1 MASSTTPS
9 TASLLARLQRPE
21 LPPLPRGRGRHAKL
35 YVFNHRDIICDET
48 RFNDSWNIVP
58 FTVLGVQDAG
68 FAKAPYSKN
77 MPKNKLAAAK
87 ALAEVH
93 GEELRLYSFEKMP
106 MAKGDRVDDAYVHVG
121 VGDVFTLFMDV
132 NKFRQMMMVS
142 DKTTHLLPTGGASVI
157 PAFSLLEVEVAPKNH
172 ANATEKNTMVN
183 VQTIRPVD
191 VNTTLQSALT
201 HMAQLPGSLAQAH
214 ARAVKKACDYPL
226 MSRDLET
233 NNVAF
238 FTQNVSPNAIL
249 ESVVVND
256 AEFVRLSGWSQDS
269 EAVDFPVH
277 DVKRAVNATDVDH
290 ALNLMSV
297 AIAGNAFAFAAV
309 HDPFWERGGGAQQ
322 RGVPFVIAHKLFAS
336 VPLSFPC
343 EVGRWPDDGVFE
355 LDMDYDNGD
364 GPQRVEL
371 AVGDM
376 QDFEVDDAQTRP
388 SAPDFPL
395 VMPGVACTRGFTCSF
410 GLRANKTAEAEPD
423 VVRCVVNA
431 DVLLRAANGP
441 AVVGQKR
448 KLCSMQW
455 A

>member
-1 MASSTTPS
+1 MASTNDLT
-9 TASLLARLQRPE
+9 TASLVARLQRSE
-21 LPPLPRGRGRHAKL
+21 LPPLPKGRGRHAKL
-35 YVFNHRDIICDET
+35 YVCNHRDIICDESK
-48 RFNDSWNIVP
+48 FNDSWNIVP
-58 FTVLGVQDAG
+58 FTVVGVQDAG

-77 MPKNKLAAAK
+77 MAKNKLATAK

-191 VNTTLQSALT
+191 VNMTLQSALT
-201 HMAQLPGSLAQAH
+201 HLAQLPTSLAEAH
-214 ARAVKKACDYPL
+214 ARASKKACDYPL

-238 FTQNVSPNAIL
+238 FTQNVSPNATL
-249 ESVVVND
+249 EATMVND
-256 AEFVRLSGWSQDS
+256 AEFVRLSGWSEDG
-269 EAVDFPVH
+269 EAVDFPVTE
-277 DVKRAVNATDVDH
+277 VKRAVNATELDH
-290 ALNLMSV
+290 ALNLMSL
-297 AIAGNAFAFAAV
+297 AIANNAFAFLAV
-309 HDPFWERGGGAQQ
+309 HDAFWERGGGSHQ
-322 RGVPFVIAHKLFAS
+322 RGVPFVVAHKLFAS
-336 VPLSFPC
+336 VPKALPL
-343 EVGRWPDDGVFE
+343 WPEDCVFE
-355 LDMDYDNGD
+355 LDMEYDNGD

-371 AVGDM
+371 TLGDFQNM
-376 QDFEVDDAQTRP
+376 DVNLVQTHP

-395 VMPGVACTRGFTCSF
+395 VMPGVACARGFTCSF
-410 GLRANKTAEAEPD
+410 GLRANDTAEAEPD
-423 VVRCVVNA
+423 DVRCVVNA
-431 DVLLRAANGP
+431 DVLLRGANGP
-441 AVVGQKR
+441 VVVGQKR
-448 KLCSMQW
+448 KLRSMQW
-455 A
+455 T